1 MGFDVQTEYDTQNNI
16 CIVRMIGSPE
26 NDVDID
32 KLVDIST
39 KLWTKPYKV
48 YSISDISK
56 LDFAK
61 FALIDSYQKKVAP
74 IIKEKVVF
82 GVSISSSILADR
94 AAKMFNIVGGTHLVF
109 VASLE
114 AAYEAIK
121 KQQAISGVFV
131 PLDK

>member
-1 MGFDVQTEYDTQNNI
+1 MGFEVQTEYDTLNNI

-26 NDVDID
+26 NDADID
-32 KLVDIST
+32 KLVDVSA

-74 IIKEKVVF
+74 VIKEKVVF

-109 VASLE
+109 VSSLE
-114 AAYEAIK
+114 AAYETIK
-121 KQQAISGVFV
+121 KQQATSGVFV